1 MPAAATDETRRAAAT
16 AVMSAATTA
25 NETRCAAAAAHVTA
39 AATAAADMAT
49 ASAATTTTNEF
60 RRLREAWGHR
70 GKRSRKGD
78 NSRRQ
83 YRFVTL
89 HIRNS
94 ICRDVS
100 NSIDTASKTQ
110 RGDALKVP
118 QRGLRNC
125 HA

>member
-39 AATAAADMAT
+39 ATTAADMAT
-49 ASAATTTTNEF
+49 ASAATTTNEF